1 VRKPVNLTIAFYANN
16 IQLICFYFG
25 GCAHFDCAP
34 GGGANCHLIFQVLVF
49 TAFQGYRVSE
59 FSICIMRLSAIG
71 DVTHV
76 VPVINAIRE
85 HMPQAR
91 TTWIIGKLE
100 ARLLNGLPGVE
111 FIVFDK
117 KGGFAAVR
125 QLRKTLKG
133 RKFDALLHMQVAAR
147 ANLLS
152 TMVNAPLRIGW
163 DKPRWRDRHQW
174 FINRSVQSLPEQHQV
189 DAFLEFARALDIPTG
204 PPRWNLPL
212 SEENISWAAQTLGE
226 GPPIL
231 MISPCSSHPLRN
243 WHANRYAQVADHAIS
258 KLGMR
263 VVLTGGPSE
272 LELTT
277 GREIENAMQQ
287 QAQNLIGKDTICQ
300 SVALLKQA
308 TVVLSPDSGP
318 AHLASCVGT
327 PVIGLYAATPS
338 KRSGPYISLELCVD
352 KYAQA
357 ARKFRRKEPE
367 ELRWGQRI
375 EFPGVMDLIET
386 GEVIE
391 KLESL
396 EMG

>member
-1 VRKPVNLTIAFYANN
+1 
-16 IQLICFYFG
+16 
-25 GCAHFDCAP
+25 
-34 GGGANCHLIFQVLVF
+34 
-49 TAFQGYRVSE
+49 
-59 FSICIMRLSAIG
+59 MRLSAIG

-76 VPVINAIRE
+76 VPVINAIRK
-85 HMPQAR
+85 HKPQAEI
-91 TTWIIGKLE
+91 TWIIGKLE
-100 ARLLNGLPGVE
+100 GRLLEGLPGVE

-117 KGGFAAVR
+117 KGGYPAIR

-133 RKFDALLHMQVAAR
+133 RKFDVLLHMQVAAR

-152 TMVNAPLRIGW
+152 KLVKSPVRIGW
-163 DKPRWRDRHQW
+163 DKSRWRDRHQW
-174 FINRSVQSLPEQHQV
+174 FINQSVSVLPEKHQV
-189 DAFLEFARALDIPTG
+189 DAFLAFAQALDIPAE
-204 PPRWNLPL
+204 PPVWNLPV
-212 SEENISWAAQTLGE
+212 SEENIAWAKDMLGD

-243 WHANRYAQVADHAIS
+243 WQATRYAEVANYAIE

-272 LELTT
+272 LEVTT
-277 GREIENAMQQ
+277 GREIESAMQHKP
-287 QAQNLIGKDTICQ
+287 QNLIAKDTICQ

-308 TVVLSPDSGP
+308 TLVISPDSGP

-338 KRSGPYISLELCVD
+338 KRSGPYNSLELCVD
-352 KYAQA
+352 KYTEA
-357 ARKFRRKEPE
+357 ARKFRHKEPG

-386 GEVIE
+386 RDVIE
-391 KLESL
+391 KLDEFSRENL
-396 EMG
+396 